1 MITLRWVCSLVLNA
15 TLGGNESRYRPL
27 SPRGP
32 GRRAWHSDAR
42 GFGNGRQRHLST
54 IPDYRRTQTGNI
66 KPLQHR
72 TSVAIS
78 DYVFDRMVEVEAV
91 DEKSRSHDPDPTK
104 EQKKAPEPVTRGGP
118 TELASQWGRYKKTT
132 PNLTSQQVG
141 YPRQS

>member
-66 KPLQHR
+66 KPLQHG

-91 DEKSRSHDPDPTK
+91 DEESRSHHPDSKK

-118 TELASQWGRYKKTT
+118 TELAPQWGRYKKTT

>member
-118 TELASQWGRYKKTT
+118 RSLRPNGGDTKK
-132 PNLTSQQVG
+132 L
-141 YPRQS
+141 RRI